1 MAALAK
7 RIYTIGHSTH
17 TIEDFTALLKAY
29 KIQCL
34 ADIRSYPG
42 SRRLP
47 QFNKPALSEALQQ
60 VNIAYQ
66 HMPLLGGKIP
76 VEGGYTSYMQTDTFL
91 SAIKLLEETALKQR
105 TVYMCA
111 EANWRNCHRSHI
123 SNYLKKNNWQVIH
136 IKTATSSEEHP
147 EVYTQGK
154 LF

>member
-7 RIYTIGHSTH
+7 SIYTIGHSTY
-17 TIEDFTALLKAY
+17 TIEDFIALLKAY

-47 QFNKPALSEALQQ
+47 QFNKSALSEALAN

-66 HMPLLGGKIP
+66 HMPLLGGKIT
-76 VEGGYTSYMQTDTFL
+76 VEGGYTAYMQSETFL
-91 SAIKLLEETALKQR
+91 SAIKMLEETAFTQQ
-105 TVYMCA
+105 TAYMCA

-123 SNYLKKNNWQVIH
+123 SNYLKKNNWKVIH
-136 IKTATSSEEHP
+136 IKTTTSFEEHP
-147 EVYTQGK
+147 DVYRQGK